1 MRNRALLWSSVLIMS
16 GLALGCATRFSP
28 STIRSEIVRQRGLDP
43 LTQFELNLGR
53 FTTYMLK
60 NALATEDGE
69 VPFAGL
75 SELQLSVYEMPE
87 RQGAAIDVTRIE
99 VRGWEPVIR
108 FVDASRSIMI
118 VVRGSGKLPWSD
130 ADGAIGD
137 LVVVGAGRRKVVYGR
152 LRGSLSPELPSAL
165 GEVFRR
171 GGPDAV
177 MGVFSQLG
185 EPQQGP

>member
-1 MRNRALLWSSVLIMS
+1 MRRKTLRWSLVLIVS

-28 STIRSEIVRQRGLDP
+28 ATIRSEIVRQRGADP

-60 NALATEDGE
+60 TALTTETGE

-75 SELQLSVYEMPE
+75 SELQLSVYEIPE
-87 RQGAAIDVTRIE
+87 GQGAAIDVGRIE
-99 VRGWEPVIR
+99 VRGWEPVVR
-108 FVDASRSIMI
+108 FGDASRSIMI
-118 VVRGSGKLPWSD
+118 LVRGSGRMPWS
-130 ADGAIGD
+130 ADSGSIGD

-152 LRGSLSPELPSAL
+152 LRGTLSSDLPSRL
-165 GEVFRR
+165 GDVFRG

-177 MGVFSQLG
+177 MQVFSDL
-185 EPQQGP
+185 EDR